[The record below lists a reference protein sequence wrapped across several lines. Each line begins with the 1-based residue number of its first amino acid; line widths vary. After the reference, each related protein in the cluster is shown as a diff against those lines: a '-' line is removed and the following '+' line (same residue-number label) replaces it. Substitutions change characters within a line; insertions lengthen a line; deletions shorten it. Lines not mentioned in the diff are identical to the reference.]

1 MCVTIGLF
9 NIPQVT
15 VSEEKFWSHITM
27 TIILSRVAY
36 ALEGYWKNRKKE
48 KKEKSF
54 LIYWLKKL
62 IPFVLKSLVLQ
73 TNQTGRCN
81 MPPSRRIM
89 FRCNCCHDIVGKLL
103 IVGLRY
109 IKFSIENIKSVS
121 AITRIE

>member
-1 MCVTIGLF
+1 
-9 NIPQVT
+9 
-15 VSEEKFWSHITM
+15 M

-73 TNQTGRCN
+73 TKKTGRCN

-89 FRCNCCHDIVGKLL
+89 FGCNCCYDIVGKFFVQDMSNLAL
-103 IVGLRY
+103 TEMIRQ
-109 IKFSIENIKSVS
+109 
-121 AITRIE
+121 R

>member
-1 MCVTIGLF
+1 
-9 NIPQVT
+9 
-15 VSEEKFWSHITM
+15 M

-62 IPFVLKSLVLQ
+62 IPFVLKSLPCKLRKLVGVLCLLH
-73 TNQTGRCN
+73 TELCL
-81 MPPSRRIM
+81 
-89 FRCNCCHDIVGKLL
+89 DAIVAMILWVSLL

-109 IKFSIENIKSVS
+109 I
-121 AITRIE
+121 

>member
-1 MCVTIGLF
+1 
-9 NIPQVT
+9 
-15 VSEEKFWSHITM
+15 M

-73 TNQTGRCN
+73 TKKTGRCN
-81 MPPSRRIM
+81 MPPSRRVM
-89 FRCNCCHDIVGKLL
+89 FGCSCCYDILAKLL
-103 IVGLRY
+103 DVCLRY
-109 IKFSIENIKSVS
+109 VKYCTE
-121 AITRIE
+121 R